1 MFSYII
7 IKKDVYILENKSNFK
22 KGSVEMIIL
31 VILNSESMYGY
42 QISQSIFERSG
53 GFINVPEGSLYP
65 TLYKLLDN
73 GYVVDEKR
81 LAGKRRTRIYYS
93 ITDSGRKH
101 LKELYI
107 DYIAV
112 KDGIQGII
120 EASSFDGGKDDE

>member
-7 IKKDVYILENKSNFK
+7 IKKDVFVLENKSNFK

-31 VILNSESMYGY
+31 ILLNSESMYGY

-73 GYVVDEKR
+73 GYVADEKR

-93 ITDSGRKH
+93 ITESGRKH

-107 DYIAV
+107 DYTAV

>member
-1 MFSYII
+1 M
-7 IKKDVYILENKSNFK
+7 ENKSNFK

-31 VILNSESMYGY
+31 VLLNGESMYGY

-53 GFINVPEGSLYP
+53 GLINVPEGSLYP

-73 GYVVDEKR
+73 GYVSDEKR

-101 LKELYI
+101 LMELYA
-107 DYIAV
+107 DYNSV

-120 EASSFDGGKDDE
+120 KASSFDGGKDNE